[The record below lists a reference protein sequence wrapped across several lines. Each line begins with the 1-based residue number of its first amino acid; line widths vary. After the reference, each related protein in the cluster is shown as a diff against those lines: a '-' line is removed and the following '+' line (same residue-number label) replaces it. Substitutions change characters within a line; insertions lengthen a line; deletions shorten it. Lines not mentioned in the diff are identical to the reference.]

1 MSHVDACL
9 PHNGIIAGW
18 YGNVPTDNTNFGLN
32 QDLHTPGDEDTVI
45 VLSAGHSAR
54 TGIDVSSNSSGST
67 RRTSTANDKPAL
79 RGKKRNKPTLNC
91 LECVERKSKCDRAR
105 PSCFTCI
112 RRQTHCQYTHIA
124 DVIAANPAS
133 NNNPRKRSRTGT
145 LSEHPLQPT
154 GNAEIARRSSAVAVI
169 TTSAVSAAANTAL
182 DENND
187 LDYQQRFGAIEDDPP
202 DELNHLFNATPLIP
216 SVIDALAPTIIGS
229 PRSARPSER
238 HALLNLFGAA
248 SIEHPFQNYWTD
260 AGGLVEVVASLPN
273 RSDAEVLIDRYF
285 ETVDPVYPIV
295 LRDAFVADV
304 ERFWNLPDHG
314 KHKHDPT
321 QIALQFA
328 VYANAAQDSS
338 FREGSDVQ
346 SDMASF
352 YLSCCHQS
360 LCISS
365 YLNRWSLL
373 TVQTMILICH
383 FMITNNR
390 IADAWTISGI
400 VQRQIYRLR
409 LNCVPRDLGLH
420 LDHETVQV
428 RLRLWQAAMLQDTLL
443 CLRLKRPPSTTY
455 FNVSHYDI
463 QPIQISNEHASTD
476 VAYARAMWQC
486 SVLIQDTVCTPRS
499 SHQQLSTDAAHR
511 CQVVSKFRDLYAQLE
526 EPFCQ
531 TAPSRFDHLPPRL
544 LYQMVT
550 VASTYFHAL
559 MFVFTDRN
567 EKAGVHSDPSG
578 AIRAAHEGM
587 AAFFALVRLAP
598 GHMRVWAAV
607 HSRTY
612 AMAAVIGTMLATHK
626 RNSMTGRRIVADDP
640 QLMLGK
646 SDFDRYISMLE
657 RAQGSPE
664 FRVIQRER
672 LANLKTLQTEANAA
686 AS

>member
-1 MSHVDACL
+1 
-9 PHNGIIAGW
+9 
-18 YGNVPTDNTNFGLN
+18 
-32 QDLHTPGDEDTVI
+32 
-45 VLSAGHSAR
+45 
-54 TGIDVSSNSSGST
+54 
-67 RRTSTANDKPAL
+67 
-79 RGKKRNKPTLNC
+79 KKRNKPTLNC

-112 RRQTHCQYTHIA
+112 RRQTRCQYTHIA
-124 DVIAANPAS
+124 DVIAATPAS
-133 NNNPRKRSRTGT
+133 NNNPRK
-145 LSEHPLQPT
+145 H
-154 GNAEIARRSSAVAVI
+154 
-169 TTSAVSAAANTAL
+169 
-182 DENND
+182 
-187 LDYQQRFGAIEDDPP
+187 DPP
-202 DELNHLFNATPLIP
+202 DELNHLFDATPLIP
-216 SVIDALAPTIIGS
+216 SVIDGLAPTIIGS

-273 RSDAEVLIDRYF
+273 RSDAEFLIDRFF

-295 LRDAFVADV
+295 PRDAFVADV

-328 VYANAAQDSS
+328 VYASAAQDSNL
-338 FREGSDVQ
+338 REGSDVQ
-346 SDMASF
+346 LDMASF

-383 FMITNNR
+383 FMITDNR

-409 LNCVPRDLGLH
+409 LNCIPHDLGLH
-420 LDHETVQV
+420 LDHQTVQV

-455 FNVSHYDI
+455 FNVCHYDI
-463 QPIQISNEHASTD
+463 QPIQTSTEHASTD
-476 VAYARAMWQC
+476 VAYTRAMWQC
-486 SVLIQDTVCTPRS
+486 SVLIQETVCTPRS
-499 SHQQLSTDAAHR
+499 GHLPLSTDAAHR
-511 CQVVSKFRDLYAQLE
+511 SQIVSKFRDLYAQFE

-531 TAPSRFDHLPPRL
+531 TKPSRFDYLPPRL

-598 GHMRVWAAV
+598 GHMRAWAAV

-612 AMAAVIGTMLATHK
+612 AMAV
-626 RNSMTGRRIVADDP
+626 
-640 QLMLGK
+640 
-646 SDFDRYISMLE
+646 
-657 RAQGSPE
+657 
-664 FRVIQRER
+664 
-672 LANLKTLQTEANAA
+672 
-686 AS
+686 